1 MTTLQKINEVIN
13 NPTQAKTQTCE
24 STLNNNLSFTQQKNP
39 QLTTNSDSAL
49 NAGKEKEKLREKKE
63 KSAECENCGGVCRKV
78 DKYYLDGGICKYGVA
93 LLKRRACLKA
103 KIPPRFIGKTF
114 GDYQV
119 TPDNERAFALAKWFI
134 AEKSTQGLY
143 LYGNCG
149 TGKTYLASLIAQDF
163 ISQGVIF
170 GDVPDLMSRL
180 KETFDNGGTEALLK
194 RYTTCGLLVLDDIGT
209 GKVTDW
215 HVDTLY
221 QIINARYNADKPL
234 IVTSNYDFD
243 DLRDRLTVK
252 DKNGVTDKFTAKRIT
267 SRLSEMCIQAF
278 FGLKDRRK

>member
-13 NPTQAKTQTCE
+13 NPIQAKTQIGE

-39 QLTTNSDSAL
+39 QLISNSDSTL
-49 NAGKEKEKLREKKE
+49 NVGKEKEKLREKKE

-114 GDYQV
+114 GDYQA
-119 TPDNERAFALAKWFI
+119 TPDNERAVGLACQFV
-134 AEKSTQGLY
+134 AEKPAQGLY

-149 TGKTYLASLIAQDF
+149 TGKTYLASLIAQEF
-163 ISQGVIF
+163 IGQGVIF

-194 RYTTCGLLVLDDIGT
+194 RYTTCGLLALDDIGT
-209 GKVTDW
+209 GKVTEW
-215 HVDTLY
+215 NVGILY

-243 DLRDRLTVK
+243 GLQSALSKADA
-252 DKNGVTDKFTAKRIT
+252 FTAKRIV

-278 FGLKDRRK
+278 LGLKDRRK